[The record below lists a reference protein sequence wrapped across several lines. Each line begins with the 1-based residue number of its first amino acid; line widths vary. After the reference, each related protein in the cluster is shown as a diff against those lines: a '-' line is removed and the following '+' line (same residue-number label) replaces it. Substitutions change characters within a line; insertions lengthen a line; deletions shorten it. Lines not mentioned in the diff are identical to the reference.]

1 MAKEIYFDT
10 AGREKLKTGIDKV
23 ADAVKITLGPKGR
36 NAVLE
41 KKFLTPLV
49 TNDGVTIANEISLED
64 VYEDMGAQL
73 MKEVAS
79 KTNDVAGDGTT
90 TAIVLS
96 QAMVEEGM
104 KNLAAGANPI
114 LLRRGMEQAVAVAVQ
129 EIDKLAKPV
138 QSAEE
143 IHHVLFVSSEDKEIS
158 DLLSDALQKV
168 NDENGIVV
176 ENSQT
181 LKSYLE
187 IQPGFSFE
195 RGYVSANMV
204 NQPELSQC
212 VYEDVDI
219 LLIDKKFTTMSEI
232 YPILELSLNRKKPM
246 LMVVDGLEGEA
257 LQAVNMNNARGVLSI
272 VAVQG
277 PTHGENRQ
285 RELEDMEAMVGGQA
299 IAGAMGSVIEKVT
312 EDALGHAE
320 RVVVEKDKTTIVG
333 GNSNT
338 EKIESRIARIREE
351 MQEYK
356 AEFTTQVCQARLSRL
371 AGGTAVLKV
380 GASTETEYKEKKLRI
395 EDALNAARAAMA
407 EGVVVGGGTTY
418 LRILPALDALT
429 VEEAD
434 VQTGVNLVKRALK
447 QPLAQIAANA
457 GKEPFVIV
465 EQVAQLPAEQGYNV
479 ITDQYEDLLAAGI
492 IEPAKVV
499 KAALQHAVSVAMMA
513 LTVESLVAEVEKK
526 EEQ

>member
-1 MAKEIYFDT
+1 M
-10 AGREKLKTGIDKV
+10 
-23 ADAVKITLGPKGR
+23 
-36 NAVLE
+36 
-41 KKFLTPLV
+41 
-49 TNDGVTIANEISLED
+49 
-64 VYEDMGAQL
+64 
-73 MKEVAS
+73 
-79 KTNDVAGDGTT
+79 
-90 TAIVLS
+90 
-96 QAMVEEGM
+96 
-104 KNLAAGANPI
+104 
-114 LLRRGMEQAVAVAVQ
+114 
-129 EIDKLAKPV
+129 
-138 QSAEE
+138 
-143 IHHVLFVSSEDKEIS
+143 
-158 DLLSDALQKV
+158 
-168 NDENGIVV
+168 
-176 ENSQT
+176 
-181 LKSYLE
+181 
-187 IQPGFSFE
+187 
-195 RGYVSANMV
+195 
-204 NQPELSQC
+204 
-212 VYEDVDI
+212 
-219 LLIDKKFTTMSEI
+219 
-232 YPILELSLNRKKPM
+232 NRKKPM

-257 LQAVNMNNARGVLSI
+257 LQAVNMNNARGVLSV